1 MPNSIE
7 RVPPDPESLLA
18 EQSSSLAVE
27 TPAPEEGGW
36 NAVAAARRRWR
47 IVAAITLSCS
57 LALSAVI
64 WSRMKP
70 LYEASALIRI
80 APVVPHILYRTE
92 HSQPMP
98 AYDSFV
104 FTHARL
110 LKSHEILARA
120 ARSPQLKHI
129 SPAPDANDPALGLVS
144 AVDVKLL
151 PNTQLLE
158 IKMASPDRDVV
169 APVVSAVVDA
179 YMDMIANADVQY
191 DHRAIASL
199 KAEREALVAKRK
211 SLAERMHTVADEV
224 GTAAVDERHAVTL
237 DAIKQLSSAL
247 SQAEVDSLMAQAR
260 IEQLEKDGATVTSA
274 ESLAS
279 QREAYVN
286 SDNLV
291 TSLAERL
298 AAALAE
304 YQGYVAAGL
313 TNEHHRVKNVSQRI
327 DGLREA
333 LAAEK
338 ARAGDEFDSKLGA
351 REERL
356 AAAALAA
363 TKQEFNRSARLKAL
377 LADAL
382 KQKDLESAAIGGKL
396 LSIQAIQDE
405 LEDVKQQYETVNV
418 RLRQLAVESQRPARV
433 SLASAAVA
441 PKAPTSDRRWKY
453 TAVSFMGS
461 LLLGLAVALLID
473 RFDSRVRMLGD
484 VGTETHLRVLGTVP
498 RLRDLLAGRVAAE
511 EFAEAYRIIRTCLAQ
526 SSDGALPRSLLVTSG
541 QVGDG
546 KTGLALSLAASIAET
561 GQRVLLIDGDMRKP
575 NIGRF
580 LKLEECDRLRPAL
593 MGGRPLGQLVVRS
606 SVKHLD
612 VLPAVPG
619 NGHASRWLTPRRAK
633 ALLAEADD
641 LYDVVIIDSPPVLA
655 VADGLVWAAVAKG
668 VICAVL
674 AGASERTSVWEACT
688 RLRQVG
694 ANVLGAVVG
703 NIPQA
708 GYGYGYYGASRDAGA
723 RGRDPASSPL
733 VVLPETEESAPAEGG
748 DEPPAARHHRLV

>member
-1 MPNSIE
+1 LPNPIE

-18 EQSSSLAVE
+18 QPPPSLAVE
-27 TPAPEEGGW
+27 SLASEQGGW

-47 IVAAITLSCS
+47 IAAAITVSCS
-57 LALSAVI
+57 LVLSAVI
-64 WSRMKP
+64 WSRLKP

-120 ARSPQLKHI
+120 ARSSQLRQI
-129 SPAPDANDPALGLVS
+129 SSAPDANDPALGLVS
-144 AVDVKLL
+144 AAEVKLL

-158 IKMASPDRDVV
+158 VKMASPDPDVV
-169 APVVSAVVDA
+169 APVVSAVVEV
-179 YMDMIANADVQY
+179 YMDMIANADVEY
-191 DHRAIASL
+191 DHRAIVSL
-199 KAEREALVAKRK
+199 KTEREALVAKRK
-211 SLAERMHTVADEV
+211 SLAERMRTVADEV
-224 GTAAVDERHAVTL
+224 GTAAVNERHAVAL
-237 DAIKQLSSAL
+237 DAIKQLSAAL
-247 SQAEVDSLMAQAR
+247 SQAEVDALMARAK

-279 QREAYVN
+279 QRETYVN
-286 SDNLV
+286 TDNLV
-291 TSLAERL
+291 TSLAGRL

-304 YQGYVAAGL
+304 YQGYLAAGL
-313 TNEHHRVKNVSQRI
+313 TSEHSRVKNVSQRI
-327 DGLREA
+327 EGLREA

-338 ARAGDEFDSKLGA
+338 DRAGGEFDDKLGA

-363 TKQEFNRSARLKAL
+363 TRQELNRSAKLKAL

-382 KQKDLESAAIGGKL
+382 KQRDLESAAIGGKL

-405 LEDVKQQYETVNV
+405 MEDVKQQYETVNV

-441 PKAPTSDRRWKY
+441 PKAPTTDRRWKY
-453 TAVSFMGS
+453 TAMSFMGS

-484 VGTETHLRVLGTVP
+484 VGAEAQLRVLGTVP
-498 RLRDLLAGRVAAE
+498 RLRDLLAGRVGAE

-526 SSDGALPRSLLVTSG
+526 SSDGSLPRSLLVTSG

-575 NIGRF
+575 SIGRF
-580 LKLEECDRLRPAL
+580 LKLGECDRLRPAL
-593 MGGRPLGQLVVRS
+593 MGGRPLGELVVRS

-619 NGHASRWLTPRRAK
+619 NGHACRWLTPRRAK
-633 ALLAEADD
+633 ALLAEADG
-641 LYDVVIIDSPPVLA
+641 LYDAVIIDSPPVLA
-655 VADGLVWAAVAKG
+655 VADGLVWAAVAEG

-674 AGASERTSVWEACT
+674 AGTSERASVWEACT

-703 NIPQA
+703 NIPQT
-708 GYGYGYYGASRDAGA
+708 GYGYGYYGAD
-723 RGRDPASSPL
+723 RGEGGRQRSSAPSPL
-733 VVLPETEESAPAEGG
+733 VVLPDAEEPAPQEGG
-748 DEPPAARHHRLV
+748 DEPPATGYHRLA

>member
-1 MPNSIE
+1 LPNPIE
-7 RVPPDPESLLA
+7 RILPDPESLLA

-27 TPAPEEGGW
+27 SRAPEEGAW
-36 NAVAAARRRWR
+36 NAVAAVRRQWR
-47 IVAAITLSCS
+47 IVAAITVSCS
-57 LALSAVI
+57 LVLSAAI
-64 WSRMKP
+64 WTRMKP

-120 ARSPQLKHI
+120 ARSPQLGQI
-129 SPAPDANDPALGLVS
+129 APAPDANNPALGLVS
-144 AVDVKLL
+144 AVEVKLL

-158 IKMASPDRDVV
+158 VKMASPDRDVV
-169 APVVSAVVDA
+169 APAVSAVVDA
-179 YMDMIANADVQY
+179 YMDMIANADVEY
-191 DHRAIASL
+191 DHHAITSL

-211 SLAERMHTVADEV
+211 SLAEQMRTVADEV
-224 GTAAVDERHAVTL
+224 GTAAVNERHAVTL

-313 TNEHHRVKNVSQRI
+313 TSEHHRVKNVSQRI

-338 ARAGDEFDSKLGA
+338 DRAGGEFDDKLGA

-363 TKQEFNRSARLKAL
+363 TKQELNRSARLKAL

-382 KQKDLESAAIGGKL
+382 KQRDLESAAIGGKL

-441 PKAPTSDRRWKY
+441 PKAPSTDRRWKY
-453 TAVSFMGS
+453 TAVAFMGS

-484 VGTETHLRVLGTVP
+484 VGAETRLRVLGTVP
-498 RLRDLLAGRVAAE
+498 RLRDLLAGRVGAE
-511 EFAEAYRIIRTCLAQ
+511 EFSEAYRIIRTCLAQ
-526 SSDGALPRSLLVTSG
+526 SSDGSLPRSLLVTSG

-575 NIGRF
+575 SIGRF

-593 MGGRPLGQLVVRS
+593 MGGRPLGELVVRS

-619 NGHASRWLTPRRAK
+619 NGHASRWLTTRRAK
-633 ALLAEADD
+633 ALLAEASD

-674 AGASERTSVWEACT
+674 AGASERASVWEACT
-688 RLRQVG
+688 RLQQVG
-694 ANVLGAVVG
+694 ANVLGTVVG
-703 NIPQA
+703 NIPQS
-708 GYGYGYYGASRDAGA
+708 GYGYGYYGAD
-723 RGRDPASSPL
+723 RGESGRRSSSSSPL
-733 VVLPETEESAPAEGG
+733 VVLPETEESAPADGG
-748 DEPPAARHHRLV
+748 DEPPKARHHRLV